1 MVTAPIMISA
11 VNRAP
16 PSGTLY
22 TAASPAPPPQAI
34 SSLRC
39 AGVSRAQLA
48 SRLADAPPSSLGAF
62 SRPREASIPMTT
74 SEITEVPS
82 DRRNDSRS
90 PSPHTTSSISVRSP
104 GVSRRSRYQAA
115 PPNAPAVSSTVMRRA
130 SEDRD
135 TAASRE
141 PCAES
146 VLIPGSHGLDH

>member
-1 MVTAPIMISA
+1 VATPEQASAGRATGRVIVPIMISA

-39 AGVSRAQLA
+39 AGDSRAQPA
-48 SRLADAPPSSLGAF
+48 SRLADAPPISLGAF
-62 SRPREASIPMTT
+62 SRPMEAPIPITI
-74 SEITEVPS
+74 SEITDVPS

-104 GVSRRSRYQAA
+104 GVNRRSRYQA
-115 PPNAPAVSSTVMRRA
+115 PPPIAPAISSTTRRRT
-130 SEDRD
+130 SETRV
-135 TAASRE
+135 TAASSE
-141 PCAES
+141 PA
-146 VLIPGSHGLDH
+146 